1 MSDLVNL
8 LFIVGNLFL
17 LMASLPLIYRAWR
30 DRKTLYGYSMTG
42 ASLTILGLVTF
53 NVAYVFMG
61 NWISVVVNMP
71 TVAYWVLAWSYSKE
85 A

>member
-1 MSDLVNL
+1 MINE

-30 DRKTLYGYSMTG
+30 DRKTLCGYSLTG
-42 ASLTILGLVTF
+42 ASLTILGLITF

-61 NWISVVVNMP
+61 NWISILINLP
-71 TVAYWVLAWSYSKE
+71 TVVYWCLAWVYSKE
-85 A
+85 T